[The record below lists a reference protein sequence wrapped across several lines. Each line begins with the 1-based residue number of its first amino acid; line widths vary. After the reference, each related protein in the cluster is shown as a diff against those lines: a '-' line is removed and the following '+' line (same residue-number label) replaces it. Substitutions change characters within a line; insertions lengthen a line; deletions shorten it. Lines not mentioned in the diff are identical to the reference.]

1 MPTNLPPE
9 YYEVEKRY
17 KAAQTMPERIE
28 LLEEL
33 ISTIPKHKGTDHL
46 RADLRK
52 RLSKF
57 KESSESQKKTGGVVS
72 VFHIDKEGAGKI
84 AVVGPAN
91 AGKSSLIAKYTN
103 ANPEVAVY
111 PFTTWQ
117 PTPGMMEFG
126 NIQVQLI
133 DTPALDKEFLEP
145 ELFQLIRTADMILLM
160 IDLQADPVKQ
170 LEESVTS
177 LLEQRVTPVHLKET
191 HHEAGNKI
199 VPLLVLVNKYD
210 DEGADEDYEIFCQLL
225 EGDWP
230 LLPISVETDRNI
242 DQLEQLIFDELK
254 IIRVYSKMPG
264 KDADLTSPFVANQ
277 GCTVEE
283 FARKVH
289 KDFYDN
295 LKSARVWG
303 SGDFDG
309 QMVSR
314 DHVLQDEDVVE
325 LKM

>member
-1 MPTNLPPE
+1 
-9 YYEVEKRY
+9 
-17 KAAQTMPERIE
+17 
-28 LLEEL
+28 
-33 ISTIPKHKGTDHL
+33 
-46 RADLRK
+46 
-52 RLSKF
+52 
-57 KESSESQKKTGGVVS
+57 
-72 VFHIDKEGAGKI
+72 
-84 AVVGPAN
+84 
-91 AGKSSLIAKYTN
+91 
-103 ANPEVAVY
+103 
-111 PFTTWQ
+111 
-117 PTPGMMEFG
+117 
-126 NIQVQLI
+126 
-133 DTPALDKEFLEP
+133 
-145 ELFQLIRTADMILLM
+145 MILLM

-177 LLEQRVTPVHLKET
+177 LLEQRVTPLHLKET